1 MLKKLFNFTKQFF
14 TKNKGDFYL
23 EENILEKIHKLQE
36 KKSQEHKIEIQ
47 NTQEIEISSFEQ
59 KIKNYFDN
67 FFEVNGIIS
76 KTKNNT
82 NLKYSLSNN
91 ENNINIIIIK
101 GWEIKITCNKNI
113 NINRLKKSFNIVIEP
128 KVVENKKS
136 YVLQKKYLRKDSEL
150 ESILFE

>member
-76 KTKNNT
+76 KKKNNT

-91 ENNINIIIIK
+91 ENNINIIIIL
-101 GWEIKITCNKNI
+101 I
-113 NINRLKKSFNIVIEP
+113 NN
-128 KVVENKKS
+128 
-136 YVLQKKYLRKDSEL
+136 
-150 ESILFE
+150 